1 MYIVDDAANRS
12 KLHPRNSEDEDVKV
26 LTEATGATG
35 SSGLEVLL
43 GRYSFHPLYIVV
55 PWLDKENGC
64 KEMLTVAAVIP
75 SGLGTED
82 VTVELNERGN
92 SMKIGCTWPAPLVT
106 PDLLCEYFIKDRNNK
121 NYHPE
126 VNSLESVV
134 NSSSWT
140 VRDYDETKSIRYAN
154 SFEDFLKLPLVGFLI
169 ADVYGWEAGNSNIA
183 NRTLATIAIIFM
195 VPSIMMI
202 SYVLYYTKPFF
213 IC

>member
-26 LTEATGATG
+26 LTEATGDTG

-43 GRYSFHPLYIVV
+43 GRYSFHPLYIVA

-121 NYHPE
+121 NYTTYHPE
-126 VNSLESVV
+126 VNSLESALKDIRTEAGLRRSDDIVSHANILLPFEV
-134 NSSSWT
+134 EKDKIEKFIIPFKGNPPQGIACHMLL
-140 VRDYDETKSIRYAN
+140 VRLYKFEELYDEGSQDN
-154 SFEDFLKLPLVGFLI
+154 HPKLLG
-169 ADVYGWEAGNSNIA
+169 
-183 NRTLATIAIIFM
+183 
-195 VPSIMMI
+195 
-202 SYVLYYTKPFF
+202 
-213 IC
+213 